1 MSKSEKLSKEI
12 SYALRHAPWE
22 YELEMDEYGRVP
34 VMQLLEALRRDEEW
48 KDISEDDLKIM
59 ISSSE
64 KKRHEILDGKIR
76 ACYGHSIS
84 GKIRKEKKE
93 PPEILYHGTA
103 RRFSDSIREKGLLP
117 AGRQYVHLSQ
127 DMETAYEVGRRRD
140 KNPCI
145 LKIAAKQAW
154 KDGIPFYYENEK
166 VWLADMVPNT
176 YIKVDER

>member
-1 MSKSEKLSKEI
+1 MQRGGDIAAAVRIRETGQPFFRYGETD
-12 SYALRHAPWE
+12 WE
-22 YELEMDEYGRVP
+22 FLKRMLGYGG
-34 VMQLLEALRRDEEW
+34 LN
-48 KDISEDDLKIM
+48 
-59 ISSSE
+59 
-64 KKRHEILDGKIR
+64 
-76 ACYGHSIS
+76 
-84 GKIRKEKKE
+84 
-93 PPEILYHGTA
+93 LYHGTA